1 MAIYNR
7 ISTVHVYSPYSKFQ
21 VGAAIRLADGTISS
35 GCNIENAS
43 YSPSICAERTA
54 VVKAVS
60 MGHREFLSIAVV
72 AYQENSF
79 TAPCGVCRQTLCEF
93 AKSDMPVYIAK
104 PSPTRVLVTSLNKLL
119 PLQFVPLT
127 ID

>member
-1 MAIYNR
+1 MAIYNG
-7 ISTVHVYSPYSKFQ
+7 IPTVRVHSPYSKFK
-21 VGAAIRLADGTISS
+21 VGAAIRLADGTIST

-54 VVKAVS
+54 IVKAVS
-60 MGHREFLSIAVV
+60 MGHREFMALAVV

-79 TAPCGVCRQTLCEF
+79 TPPCGVCRQTLCEF
-93 AKSDMPVYIAK
+93 AKGDMPVYIAK
-104 PSPTRVLVTSLNKLL
+104 PSPSRVLVTSLDKLL

-127 ID
+127 TD